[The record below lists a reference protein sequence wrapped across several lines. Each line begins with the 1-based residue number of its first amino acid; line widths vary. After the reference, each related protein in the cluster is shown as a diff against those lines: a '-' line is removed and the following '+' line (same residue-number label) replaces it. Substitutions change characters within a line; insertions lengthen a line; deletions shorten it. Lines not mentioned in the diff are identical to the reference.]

1 MRVAFRKKHRAYVDA
16 KSKMSFKELIREAS
30 FGVFSRPGR
39 AILTLSGTALG
50 VLALIGTY
58 GLAQTASGQVVTK
71 FDTLAATQVKANP
84 IKQSFFGDQQVVP
97 EPLPFDGPSRVKG
110 LNGVTGAGN
119 ISKLQDD
126 DIEIRTVAFQDPKKS
141 SSVSATFFATSPG
154 YEKAAGISLSG
165 GRFYDSYMSKNKD
178 YVCVLGKNVAKKLN
192 IDRLDE
198 QPNVVIDNNVY
209 AVIGIIDSA
218 TRDDRMIDSILTTEG
233 VGKKD
238 YSLKSPSEI
247 LISTKVGAAKLI
259 AKQAKI
265 AINPNNP
272 DTVETSKPY
281 EPDDVKRSIA
291 SDLQTLM
298 IALGIVSLVIGAIG
312 IANITLVSVL
322 ERRGE
327 IGLRRALGATPK
339 HIGLQFLSE
348 SAVVGFLGGMVGA
361 SLAQIIVVVFAYFK
375 KWTPVIHPLAIVV
388 GVFIGLF
395 VGVLAGLYPA
405 RRAAKSEPVESL
417 RYGL

>member
-1 MRVAFRKKHRAYVDA
+1 MIFKSFRKKRSHLKI
-16 KSKMSFKELIREAS
+16 KSKMLFAELIREAS
-30 FGVFSRPGR
+30 FGVFARPGR

-71 FDTLAATQVKANP
+71 FDKLAATQVKASA
-84 IKQSFFGDQQVVP
+84 IKQSFFGDKKVTI
-97 EPLPFDGPSRVKG
+97 EPLPFNAPSRLLN
-110 LNGVTGAGN
+110 LNGVTGVGN
-119 ISKLQDD
+119 ISQLKDD
-126 DIEIRTVAFQDPKKS
+126 EVEIRTVAYSDPHKGTEITAKLYAS
-141 SSVSATFFATSPG
+141 SPG
-154 YEKAAGISLSG
+154 YEKAAGVKIEQ
-165 GRFYDSYMSKNKD
+165 GRYFDESMSEYAD
-178 YVCVLGKNVAKKLN
+178 HVCLLGKDLAKKLH
-192 IDRLDE
+192 IDRID
-198 QPNVVIDNNVY
+198 QQANVVIEDKVFS
-209 AVIGIIDSA
+209 VIGIIASA
-218 TRDDRMIDSILTTEG
+218 DRDDSLIDSVITTEG

-238 YSLKSPSEI
+238 YLLKSPKEI
-247 LISTKVGAAKLI
+247 LISTNVGAAKLI

-272 DTVETSKPY
+272 DSVETSKPY

-291 SDLQTLM
+291 ADLQTLM
-298 IALGIVSLVIGAIG
+298 IALGIVSLIIGAIG

-348 SAVVGFLGGMVGA
+348 SAIIGFLGGMFGA
-361 SLAQIIVVVFAYFK
+361 SLAQIVVVVFAYYK
-375 KWTPVIHPLAIVV
+375 EWTPVIHPLALII
-388 GVFIGLF
+388 GIFIGLF
-395 VGVLAGLYPA
+395 VGIAAGLYPS